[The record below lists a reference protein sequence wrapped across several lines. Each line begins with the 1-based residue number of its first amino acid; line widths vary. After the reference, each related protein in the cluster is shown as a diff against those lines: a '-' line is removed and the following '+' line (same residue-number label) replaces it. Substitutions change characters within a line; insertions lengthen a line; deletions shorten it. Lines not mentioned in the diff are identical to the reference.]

1 MDIFG
6 EQVVALKN
14 VIEAQQAVITSWE
27 AVFGS
32 IEDTILTLVKQ
43 NLELKVRLLQEK
55 DPTLKVP
62 EDIYA
67 GMDQLKEQYHHGK
80 ISALAYFEGLDAV
93 LMAIA

>member
-6 EQVVALKN
+6 EQAFALKN

-27 AVFGS
+27 AVFAAV
-32 IEDTILTLVKQ
+32 EDTILTLVKQ

-55 DPTLKVP
+55 NPAMKVP

-67 GMDQLKEQYHHGK
+67 GMDQLKEQYHQGK
-80 ISALAYFEGLDAV
+80 ISALEYFEGLDAV
-93 LMAIA
+93 LIAIT